1 MLLTTY
7 ECDPEK
13 NIGCPKDCC
22 QKECFATTRLEFAK
36 LDEDGQPIVHEVWEM
51 PDVGDAE

>member
-13 NIGCPKDCC
+13 NVGCPKDCC
-22 QKECFATTRLEFAK
+22 QKECFATTRFEFAK
-36 LDEDGQPIVHEVWEM
+36 LDDDGQPIVYEVWEM
-51 PDVGDAE
+51 PDRGDTE